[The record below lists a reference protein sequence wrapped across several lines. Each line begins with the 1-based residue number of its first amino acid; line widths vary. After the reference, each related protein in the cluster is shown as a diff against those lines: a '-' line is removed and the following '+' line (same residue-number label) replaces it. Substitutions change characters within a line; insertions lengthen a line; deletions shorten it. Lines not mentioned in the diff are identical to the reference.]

1 MRMKRLSIVL
11 SLILIVAGLCFGFQV
26 SGASGPGADSEAPAP
41 EQVKPMIKLLETAE
55 VVGPDIFL
63 AEVAEFDSEETKA
76 QLGKIYVGAAA
87 LSGSSRRLALGQ
99 IEVRLR
105 QAKLDPRDFQF
116 TGAKEVW
123 VTTKAPVHQAPVQAG
138 APGSLSGDQE
148 GVQAGQAQ
156 AETTVPYGNSNYLIY
171 EVVVPVRDIARH
183 EVIGL
188 EDLSVQERTG
198 RTVPSNLASI
208 DDLVGKRA
216 TRLLA
221 AGSVLTTSAAET
233 VPLVESGDMVTLV
246 VTSGPVIVT
255 ATGKVLQKGSLGDI
269 VAVENVNTRVKVY
282 GEVLS
287 SELVKIEIGG
297 LR

>member
-1 MRMKRLSIVL
+1 
-11 SLILIVAGLCFGFQV
+11 
-26 SGASGPGADSEAPAP
+26 
-41 EQVKPMIKLLETAE
+41 MIKLLETAE

-188 EDLSVQERTG
+188 EDLSIQERTG

-246 VTSGPVIVT
+246 VTSGPVTVT
-255 ATGKVLQKGSLGDI
+255 ATGKVLQKGALGDI